1 MCVIIRVKNF
11 LSEHLVLN
19 SEDKEFWSRVE
30 ARRKAFEE
38 AIRIKKP
45 PRRVPRYGEPIWLD
59 WDAQPDPR
67 VPFTLAEIA
76 VFSRLLRGKRFK
88 RGRPCIGE
96 KPMSGAERAR
106 RAYAKRKSKEAEKAQ

>member
-1 MCVIIRVKNF
+1 MGLR
-11 LSEHLVLN
+11 ST
-19 SEDKEFWSRVE
+19 DKEFWARVE

-38 AIRIKKP
+38 TIKIGKP
-45 PRRVPRYGEPIWLD
+45 PRRGPRYGEPNWLD
-59 WDAQPDPR
+59 WGAYPDPR

-76 VFSRLLRGKRFK
+76 VFSALLRGKRFK

-96 KPMSGAERAR
+96 KPMTGAERAR

>member
-1 MCVIIRVKNF
+1 
-11 LSEHLVLN
+11 
-19 SEDKEFWSRVE
+19 
-30 ARRKAFEE
+30 
-38 AIRIKKP
+38 
-45 PRRVPRYGEPIWLD
+45 
-59 WDAQPDPR
+59 